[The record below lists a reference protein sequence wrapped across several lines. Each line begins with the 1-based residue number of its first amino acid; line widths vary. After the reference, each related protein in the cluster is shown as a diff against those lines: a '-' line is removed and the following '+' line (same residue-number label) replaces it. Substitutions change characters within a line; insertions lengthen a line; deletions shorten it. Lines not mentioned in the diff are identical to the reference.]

1 MATAALEHHEIHSTF
16 TLAGLVAALEGP
28 LEINI
33 YCILIERVRGKHLR
47 GVRGVPIR
55 PWGAAGGTRS
65 PKDLATGPNLSITWW
80 DNEILLVDLSLA
92 AVLPDADF

>member
-1 MATAALEHHEIHSTF
+1 M
-16 TLAGLVAALEGP
+16 
-28 LEINI
+28 
-33 YCILIERVRGKHLR
+33 
-47 GVRGVPIR
+47 PIR

-80 DNEILLVDLSLA
+80 DSEILLVDLSLA